1 LTLKVVVVSF
11 LFSCTT
17 SHVLLQVVALD
28 CLLQHHSTS
37 SLPLSVLSTLVQ
49 LAIPFCI
56 LLFFTLLFCGLHIW
70 SWRQNGA
77 KADRACLKRRLQVS
91 TYAVLGF
98 FYTSIT
104 QAALNQFSCYQ
115 IDSPIPLNIAY
126 PQFLQV
132 SRQVPKRV

>member
-1 LTLKVVVVSF
+1 
-11 LFSCTT
+11 
-17 SHVLLQVVALD
+17 VALD

-132 SRQVPKRV
+132 SRQVPKRVLALQQAWCCRLSVG

>member
-1 LTLKVVVVSF
+1 M
-11 LFSCTT
+11 
-17 SHVLLQVVALD
+17 ALD

-70 SWRQNGA
+70 SWLQNGA

-115 IDSPIPLNIAY
+115 IDSSIPLNIAY

>member
-1 LTLKVVVVSF
+1 MS
-11 LFSCTT
+11 SMT
-17 SHVLLQVVALD
+17 SHALLQVVALD

-56 LLFFTLLFCGLHIW
+56 LLFFTLLFCGLHVW
-70 SWRQNGA
+70 SWRQNAA
-77 KADRACLKRRLQVS
+77 KADRAYLNRRLKVS

-115 IDSPIPLNIAY
+115 IDSPIPLNTAY

-132 SRQVPKRV
+132 SRQVPKHV